1 MIRTVS
7 IKENRDFSYLYRRG
21 TFVSSDCLI
30 LYFRKNRFQVNR
42 LGITVSKKVG
52 KAVVRNKVRR
62 RIKEYYR
69 KIEGRLPVSYDFVI
83 VARNSAKDADFK
95 KISSAL
101 GFLLRKAGL
110 LNYEKNTY
118 SDS

>member
-1 MIRTVS
+1 MVRTVS

-21 TFVSSDCLI
+21 TFIASDCLI

-69 KIEGRLPVSYDFVI
+69 KIEGRLPASYDFVI

-95 KISSAL
+95 KISSAFE
-101 GFLLRKAGL
+101 FLLRKSGL

-118 SDS
+118 PGS